1 MNCLPTKSHTYLS
14 SHRQS
19 PGMFLTSV
27 RAGLCVRPAS
37 GGEWPAVPTD
47 RLWEAQSGAE
57 DTEKLKRLQRQGPRA
72 PRAAQGFW
80 NVGRGPLLQLK

>member
-1 MNCLPTKSHTYLS
+1 
-14 SHRQS
+14 
-19 PGMFLTSV
+19 MFLTSV